1 MENKIEIFGDQSIL
15 YFWSIISCAIRMTY
29 GLVFAGY
36 ESFVLLYNNLIVC
49 DIVARL
55 FRVVSWTK

>member
-1 MENKIEIFGDQSIL
+1 
-15 YFWSIISCAIRMTY
+15 MTY